1 MIGRGEMAIT
11 AKPGR
16 HPQRD
21 GLSSLTVAG
30 QSEAQAGR
38 TRLT

>member
-16 HPQRD
+16 RLQRD

-30 QSEAQAGR
+30 QAMAQAGS
-38 TRLT
+38 TRQT